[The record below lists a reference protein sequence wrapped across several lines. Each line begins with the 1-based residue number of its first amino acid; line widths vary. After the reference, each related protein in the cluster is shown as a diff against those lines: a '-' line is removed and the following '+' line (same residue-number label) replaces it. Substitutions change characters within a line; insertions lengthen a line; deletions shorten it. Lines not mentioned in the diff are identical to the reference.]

1 MTRNAALRHDVHRLL
16 EACVGGQATSRDFL
30 AFAIP
35 YALEDWVEPEL
46 RGEIDQLSLA
56 ADEVGLGDVGE
67 DAFLEAAREAL
78 SDALSNDVHRRRRR
92 CRMRRGEPG

>member
-1 MTRNAALRHDVHRLL
+1 MTRNAALQHDVHRLL

-30 AFAIP
+30 AFAVP

-46 RGEIDQLSLA
+46 RGEIDRLSLA

-78 SDALSNDVHRRRRR
+78 RDALSEARSSARPSLPDAA
-92 CRMRRGEPG
+92 G

>member
-1 MTRNAALRHDVHRLL
+1 M
-16 EACVGGQATSRDFL
+16 GGQATSRDFL

-46 RGEIDQLSLA
+46 RGELDQLSLA

-67 DAFLEAAREAL
+67 DAFLEAAHEAL
-78 SDALSNDVHRRRRR
+78 SEGRASARPSLPDAA
-92 CRMRRGEPG
+92 G

>member
-46 RGEIDQLSLA
+46 RGEIDRLSLA

-67 DAFLEAAREAL
+67 DAFLEAAHEALLAALREARSSARSSL
-78 SDALSNDVHRRRRR
+78 PDAA
-92 CRMRRGEPG
+92 G

>member
-1 MTRNAALRHDVHRLL
+1 M
-16 EACVGGQATSRDFL
+16 GGQATSRDFL
-30 AFAIP
+30 AFAVP

-46 RGEIDQLSLA
+46 RGAIDRLSLA

-78 SDALSNDVHRRRRR
+78 REARSSARPSLPDAA
-92 CRMRRGEPG
+92 G

>member
-1 MTRNAALRHDVHRLL
+1 MTRNAALRHDVRRLL

-30 AFAIP
+30 AFAVP

-46 RGEIDQLSLA
+46 RGEIDRLSLA

-78 SDALSNDVHRRRRR
+78 LAALREARSSATPSLPDAA
-92 CRMRRGEPG
+92 G

>member
-1 MTRNAALRHDVHRLL
+1 MTRNAALRHAVRRLL
-16 EACVGGQATSRDFL
+16 EACVGGEATSREFF

-46 RGEIDQLSLA
+46 RGEIDRLSLA

-67 DAFLEAAREAL
+67 DAFLEAVREAL
-78 SDALSNDVHRRRRR
+78 RSAQSSARPSLPDAA
-92 CRMRRGEPG
+92 G

>member
-30 AFAIP
+30 AFAVP
-35 YALEDWVEPEL
+35 YALEDWVEANL
-46 RGEIDQLSLA
+46 RGEIDRLSLA

-67 DAFLEAAREAL
+67 DAFLEAAHEAL
-78 SDALSNDVHRRRRR
+78 SEGRASARPSLPDAA
-92 CRMRRGEPG
+92 G